1 MIRVLVLILIL
12 FAVIVAGYYFLN
24 KPSPIEEDFSSIDT
38 LQDPLQSALWTNEPI
53 IITKKNLQ
61 LKLTP
66 QATYKIG
73 AIILSTKKYG
83 SDWSSQI
90 SPYDLALGWGGV
102 SRQENLDHIKFKQV
116 LRWYRYRYDAQ
127 CLISQDY
134 ISKHS
139 SNHHIISANSNIAK
153 AIKFIRKKDIIELEG
168 KLVNVKG
175 MYKGKSVHWN
185 TSTTRDDT
193 GNGSCEILY
202 VTKIKIGHN
211 IYR

>member
-1 MIRVLVLILIL
+1 MIRVLILILIL
-12 FAVIVAGYYFLN
+12 FAVIIAGYHFLN
-24 KPSPIEEDFSSIDT
+24 KPTPIEEDFSSIDT
-38 LQDPLQSALWTNEPI
+38 LQDPVQSALWSNEPI
-53 IITKKNLQ
+53 MITKKNLQ

-66 QATYKIG
+66 QATYKIR
-73 AIILSTKKYG
+73 AIVLSKKKYI

-127 CLISQDY
+127 CPISQDY

-153 AIKFIRKKDIIELEG
+153 AVKSIRKKDIVELEG

-175 MYKGKSVHWN
+175 KYKGKPVRWN
-185 TSTTRDDT
+185 TSTTRDDK

-202 VTKIKIGHN
+202 VTKIKIGNN

>member
-1 MIRVLVLILIL
+1 MIKVLVLILIL

-24 KPSPIEEDFSSIDT
+24 KPTPIEEDFSSIDT
-38 LQDPLQSALWTNEPI
+38 IQVPVQSSLWSNEPVMI
-53 IITKKNLQ
+53 SKKNLQ
-61 LKLTP
+61 LTLTP

-73 AIILSTKKYG
+73 AIVLSKKKYS

-102 SRQENLDHIKFKQV
+102 SRQENLDYIKFKQV
-116 LRWYRYRYDAQ
+116 LRWYRYHYDTQ
-127 CLISQDY
+127 CPISQDY

-139 SNHHIISANSNIAK
+139 SNHHIIPANSNIAK
-153 AIKFIRKKDIIELEG
+153 AVKSIRKKDIVELEG
-168 KLVNVKG
+168 NLVNVKG
-175 MYKGKSVHWN
+175 KYKGKSVYWN

-202 VTKIKIGHN
+202 VTKIKIGHY

>member
-1 MIRVLVLILIL
+1 MIRVLILILIL
-12 FAVIVAGYYFLN
+12 FAVIIAGYNFLN
-24 KPSPIEEDFSSIDT
+24 KPTPIEEDFSSIDT
-38 LQDPLQSALWTNEPI
+38 LQDPVQSALWSNEPI
-53 IITKKNLQ
+53 MITKKNLQ

-66 QATYKIG
+66 QATYKIR
-73 AIILSTKKYG
+73 AIVLSKKKYI

-127 CLISQDY
+127 CPISQNY

-153 AIKFIRKKDIIELEG
+153 AIKSIRKKDIVE
-168 KLVNVKG
+168 
-175 MYKGKSVHWN
+175 
-185 TSTTRDDT
+185 
-193 GNGSCEILY
+193 
-202 VTKIKIGHN
+202 
-211 IYR
+211 

>member
-1 MIRVLVLILIL
+1 MIRVLILILIL
-12 FAVIVAGYYFLN
+12 FAVIIVGYHFLN
-24 KPSPIEEDFSSIDT
+24 KPTPIEEDFSSIDT
-38 LQDPLQSALWTNEPI
+38 LQDPVQSSLWSNEPI
-53 IITKKNLQ
+53 MITKKNLQ

-66 QATYKIG
+66 QATYKIE
-73 AIILSTKKYG
+73 AIVLSKKKYI

-127 CLISQDY
+127 CPISQNY

-153 AIKFIRKKDIIELEG
+153 AIKFIRKKDIVELEG
-168 KLVNVKG
+168 KLVNVRGK
-175 MYKGKSVHWN
+175 YKGKPVHWN

-202 VTKIKIGHN
+202 VTKIKIGN
-211 IYR
+211 YIYR